1 MKKISFLHVA
11 VFSLSAVFVFLTDRI
26 FKYYVMNFLDRKIPV
41 IPEFFEITY
50 QTNPGIAFSINLP
63 FLFQMILFPILMIAG
78 IYLIITHLN
87 YKKPLVL
94 IMCGIIFGGA
104 LSNFTDRIMHG
115 SVIDY
120 ISVSVYPVFNVADVA
135 ITLGI
140 FLIIVFY
147 GKIKRVV

>member
-11 VFSLSAVFVFLTDRI
+11 VFSLSAVFVFLADQI
-26 FKYYVMNFLDRKIPV
+26 IKYYVMYFLDRKIPV
-41 IPEFFEITY
+41 IPEFLEITY

-63 FLFQMILFPILMIAG
+63 FLFQMILFPILIIAG

-94 IMCGIIFGGA
+94 ILCGIIFGGA
-104 LSNFTDRIMHG
+104 LSNFTDRIMHR

-147 GKIKRVV
+147 DKIKRVV